1 MRRIALATIAAV
13 TTMSVMPV
21 AASAEPMVLTAM
33 QMASITA
40 AAAPTSIN
48 VNVVF
53 GDILVQTN
61 RTIQIANAI
70 AVAIANCGVCVGG
83 APSASSLAAASN
95 ANTSGQQ
102 ITR

>member
-1 MRRIALATIAAV
+1 MRGIALAAIAAV
-13 TTMSVMPV
+13 TSMVVTPLAV
-21 AASAEPMVLTAM
+21 SAEPMVLTAV

-40 AAAPTSIN
+40 AAAPRSIN
-48 VNVVF
+48 VNVQL
-53 GDILVQTN
+53 GDVLVQTN
-61 RTIQIANAI
+61 RTIQVANAI